1 MDRHHSIAVL
11 PCFALLAG
19 LLLGG
24 CSFFEA
30 KEQFRG
36 NHVDADQLKELV
48 PGTSTRAD
56 VTALI
61 GSPTAK
67 ATFDD
72 NTWLYVTEITR
83 PRIARTEGVLSQNVV
98 VMSFNDQGVLQDVKQ
113 LNQDDSV
120 PVSIVARQTPS
131 PGTEA
136 SFLQQLFGNIGR
148 FNAFSAPPTAPI
160 GWRPRIGLLS
170 RRRRQP
176 RPGRPMPDHQP
187 RRDHASVEHHDRFNA
202 AQPPVASIAPEANAV
217 QATVPNT
224 MKSLVA

>member
-1 MDRHHSIAVL
+1 MRGCAR
-11 PCFALLAG
+11 LLLVAC

-30 KEQFRG
+30 KQQLRG
-36 NHVDADQLKELV
+36 NRVDAEQLKELV

-72 NTWLYVTEITR
+72 NTWLYISEVTR
-83 PRIARTEGVLSQNVV
+83 PRIGRVQGVLSQGVV
-98 VMSFNDQGVLQDVKQ
+98 VLTFNDQGVLRDVKT
-113 LNQDDSV
+113 LDKDDSV
-120 PVSIVARQTPS
+120 PVSIVARSTPS

-148 FNAFSAPPTAPI
+148 FNAFSPTPTAGPT
-160 GWRPRIGLLS
+160 GG
-170 RRRRQP
+170 
-176 RPGRPMPDHQP
+176 
-187 RRDHASVEHHDRFNA
+187 
-202 AQPPVASIAPEANAV
+202 APAPAY
-217 QATVPNT
+217 
-224 MKSLVA
+224 

>member
-1 MDRHHSIAVL
+1 VDRHHSIAVL

-19 LLLGG
+19 LFLGG

-72 NTWLYVTEITR
+72 NTWLYVAEITR

-136 SFLQQLFGNIGR
+136 SFLQQLLGNIGR
-148 FNAFSAPPTAPI
+148 FNAFSAPPTAPS
-160 GWRPRIGLLS
+160 GGAP
-170 RRRRQP
+170 
-176 RPGRPMPDHQP
+176 
-187 RRDHASVEHHDRFNA
+187 ASA
-202 AQPPVASIAPEANAV
+202 Y
-217 QATVPNT
+217 
-224 MKSLVA
+224 